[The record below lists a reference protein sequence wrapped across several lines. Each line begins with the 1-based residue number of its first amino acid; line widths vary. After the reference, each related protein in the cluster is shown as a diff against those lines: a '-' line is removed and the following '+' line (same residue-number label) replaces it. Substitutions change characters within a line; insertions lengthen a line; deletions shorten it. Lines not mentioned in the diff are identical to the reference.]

1 MWASLVPL
9 IIGSAIL
16 PMQIIVTLLLLRSPS
31 GLRSAAAF
39 VTGMTAMRLLQG
51 VLLGLL
57 ILPAQAQQTELESG
71 AGPMVTSTL
80 LVIGILLLATALHQ
94 AITGEDLD
102 SPPPRWIGMAA
113 TMKPSTAFGL
123 GLGIIAVGAKWWV
136 FTIGAVAAIIDA
148 DLGRPTRALTYL
160 LFVVLAEAPVLVFVV
175 GSALAPQ
182 RSEPLLDAVARWL
195 QRHNHRIVIVACLV
209 FGVWFVV
216 KALVD
221 FGVF

>member
-39 VTGMTAMRLLQG
+39 VTGMTATRLLQG
-51 VLLGLL
+51 VVLGLL
-57 ILPAQAQQTELESG
+57 IVPAQAQQDDLESG

-80 LVIGILLLATALHQ
+80 LVIGILLLATALRQ
-94 AITGEDLD
+94 AITGQDLD
-102 SPPPRWIGMAA
+102 APPPRWVGMASS
-113 TMKPSTAFGL
+113 MKPSTAFGL
-123 GLGIIAVGAKWWV
+123 GMAVVAIGAKWWV
-136 FTIGAVAAIIDA
+136 FTIGAVAAIVDA

-182 RSEPLLDAVARWL
+182 RSRPLLDVVSRWL
-195 QRHNHRIVIVACLV
+195 DRHNHVIVIVACLL

-221 FGVF
+221 LGVL